1 MKTTKQLGIWM
12 DHSVA
17 YLMEYDKDGLS
28 TATLQPRNDEA
39 DKSFNAHDE
48 SIIQNKEQN
57 QLASF
62 FKSISEVIGVY
73 DEILLFGPTDAKT
86 ELFNVLK
93 NDRHFEN
100 IKIELKPSDKMTDNQ
115 MHSFVNEHFSH

>member
-115 MHSFVNEHFSH
+115 MHAFVNEHFSH